1 MGQDEIN
8 LLPERHLISIN
19 DLKVHETNVKEHPK
33 QQIEDLAQLIKMSG
47 FKDPIVIDQNN
58 KIFAGHGRLEAA
70 RMLKLEEV
78 PCIYMEDLSEQEKAW
93 FLLADNRIN
102 ESPWVKDNVEIVL
115 KEIGSFTFED
125 FSMNFE
131 DFNMEIEEEKDE
143 IPELPANPQAKPGDI
158 YALGDHRLMCGDCR
172 EDISTL
178 LDGRT
183 VDLLL
188 TDPPYNVDYSSK
200 NELLNLYQKG
210 NRIQDDIL
218 NDHISPEEYNKFT
231 KVWFGNVMTHMS
243 NYNSVYVC
251 GNYETLI
258 KLYDFP
264 NFKISNMLVW
274 VKNNMVLGRMDYQ
287 GKHEFIMYGWKGH
300 HKWYGNRSQTTVFE
314 VDRPLKSELHPT
326 MKPVELMQTIIKNSS
341 QPKQV
346 VFDSF
351 MGSGST
357 LIACE
362 QLGRHCYG
370 VELSPQYTDVI
381 IQRWEN
387 LTGRKAIKLTTV
399 EDSKLTPRST

>member
-1 MGQDEIN
+1 MGNEEIN
-8 LLPERHLISIN
+8 LLPERHLININ

-33 QQIEDLAQLIKMSG
+33 QQIEDLAQLMRMSG

-70 RMLKLEEV
+70 RLLKLEEV
-78 PCIYMEDLSEQEKAW
+78 PCIYMEDMTEAQKKW

-102 ESPWVKDNVEIVL
+102 ESPWVKDNVEMVL
-115 KEIGSFTFED
+115 NDIGSFTFEN

-131 DFNMEIEEEKDE
+131 DFNMKIDPEKEE
-143 IPELPANPQAKPGDI
+143 IPALPANPQAKAGDI
-158 YALGDHRLMCGDCR
+158 YELGRHRLMCGDCR
-172 EDISTL
+172 DDISGL
-178 LDGRT
+178 LDGKT
-183 VDLLL
+183 IDLLL

-264 NFKISNMLVW
+264 GFKISNMLVW

-287 GKHEFIMYGWKGH
+287 GKHEFIMYGWKEH
-300 HKWYGNRSQTTVFE
+300 HKWYGDRSQNTVLEF
-314 VDRPLKSELHPT
+314 DRPHKSELHPT
-326 MKPVELMQTIIKNSS
+326 MKPVELMQYLMKNSS
-341 QPKQV
+341 QPDQI

-351 MGSGST
+351 LGSGST

-362 QLGRHCYG
+362 QLHRQCYG
-370 VELSPQYTDVI
+370 VELSPAYCDVI
-381 IQRWEN
+381 IKRWEN
-387 LTGRKAIKLTTV
+387 LTGQTAKLLLPMENT
-399 EDSKLTPRST
+399 RSE

>member
-1 MGQDEIN
+1 
-8 LLPERHLISIN
+8 
-19 DLKVHETNVKEHPK
+19 
-33 QQIEDLAQLIKMSG
+33 MSG

-58 KIFAGHGRLEAA
+58 KIWAGHGRLEAA
-70 RMLKLEEV
+70 RLLELEQV
-78 PCIYMEDLSEQEKAW
+78 PCIYMEDMTEKQKAW

-102 ESPWVKDNVEIVL
+102 ESPWVKDNVNMIL
-115 KEIGSFTFED
+115 DDLGSFTFD
-125 FSMNFE
+125 KFSMNFE
-131 DFNMEIEEEKDE
+131 DFEMKIADEKEEV
-143 IPELPANPQAKPGDI
+143 PELPVNPVAKVGDI
-158 YALGDHRLMCGDCR
+158 WQLGKHRLKCGDCAH
-172 EDISTL
+172 DITDL
-178 LDGRT
+178 LETRT
-183 VDLLL
+183 IDLLL

-218 NDHISPEEYNKFT
+218 NDHISPEEYAKFT
-231 KVWFGNVMTHMS
+231 EAWFGNVMTHMS

-300 HKWYGNRSQTTVFE
+300 HKWYGDRSQTTVFE

-326 MKPVELMQTIIKNSS
+326 MKPIELMQGIMKNSS
-341 QPKQV
+341 QPEQL

-351 MGSGST
+351 LGSGST
-357 LIACE
+357 LIAAE
-362 QLGRHCYG
+362 QLNRVCYG
-370 VELSPQYTDVI
+370 VELSPAYCDVI
-381 IQRWEN
+381 IKRWEN
-387 LTGRKAIKLTTV
+387 LTNDKATLLKSMETDPEVTN
-399 EDSKLTPRST
+399 